1 MLKIRI
7 TGQIALL
14 EHLKDELGKERHK
27 IFKDKSDS
35 RIGNIYINADSV
47 ESMQFIQAMKS
58 SLARGC
64 CR

>member
-14 EHLKDELGKERHK
+14 EHLKDELGKQRLTVY
-27 IFKDKSDS
+27 KDRSDG

-47 ESMQFIQAMKS
+47 ESVQFIQAMKS
-58 SLARGC
+58 SMAKGC
-64 CR
+64 RR